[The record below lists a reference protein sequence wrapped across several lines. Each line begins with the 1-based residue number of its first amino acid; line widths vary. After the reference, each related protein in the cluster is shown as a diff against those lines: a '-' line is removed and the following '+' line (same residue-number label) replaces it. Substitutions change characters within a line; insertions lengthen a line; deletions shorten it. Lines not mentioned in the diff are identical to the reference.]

1 MKTFKEAIE
10 TGPHGH
16 LFHPTKKAK
25 YTSIQ
30 DVEQL
35 FPNLGPEA
43 HRYLET
49 VTSDAYK
56 KAIERLQHYTGKD
69 PARLRLPGLMAE
81 VMGAIQTVTQIQ
93 HGHKEELEQL
103 AINIVLELPE
113 FKAFKK
119 WQKEGKIKFD
129 VKLEEA
135 NLDNAITQAEQED
148 EQEEA
153 TEEELTPTE
162 EFDQELAENIGDA
175 SDGALKRKFSNMI
188 AQGNATN
195 KLYLFQMASEQLNKI
210 DPNLVKLYGVLSSIV
225 QTSYYAMP
233 DMQFSA
239 GVKDAAVGS
248 EEVIPEDDG
257 YTIRARSPYFPYLI
271 HEIVKGCWDL
281 LSVDITSQENLG
293 KETLDDE
300 VVDIMSGPQLYTNL
314 AKLVPAKDVEYL
326 PYAYRLLLKQ
336 NAATIR
342 EVLSGGGRAQGI
354 MNNLVQQA
362 KTMQGDYE
370 QAGEEKYKDS
380 FQDYG
385 DEEDEDRPY

>member
-1 MKTFKEAIE
+1 
-10 TGPHGH
+10 
-16 LFHPTKKAK
+16 
-25 YTSIQ
+25 
-30 DVEQL
+30 
-35 FPNLGPEA
+35 
-43 HRYLET
+43 
-49 VTSDAYK
+49 
-56 KAIERLQHYTGKD
+56 
-69 PARLRLPGLMAE
+69 
-81 VMGAIQTVTQIQ
+81 MGAIQTVTQIQ

-195 KLYLFQMASEQLNKI
+195 KLYLFQMANEQLNKI

-239 GVKDAAVGS
+239 NVKASAVGS

-342 EVLSGGGRAQGI
+342 EVLSGGGKAQGI

-362 KTMQGDYE
+362 KNMQGDYE

-385 DEEDEDRPY
+385 DEEDEYKPY